1 MKYSVI
7 TVVSLAFG
15 VTSNSIGGLW
25 VMSRQ
30 GNMPFNKEASIL
42 LRMYFETKLL
52 GMMMQLE
59 NLFPASSEKARHLN
73 SKNFRAVNFWRGK
86 FFFHFTSFYGVVV
99 SKTRLGFAGSKS
111 RVIFMLWTLLLA
123 IKHRHIEAH
132 WMTAGVVGR
141 DGQRRKS
148 KEIIKTISLLMA
160 ATAKDCMWHIFVLI

>member
-7 TVVSLAFG
+7 TVVWCNFKQHR
-15 VTSNSIGGLW
+15 GLW
-25 VMSRQ
+25 VMAWW
-30 GNMPFNKEASIL
+30 GNMPSNEETSIL

-73 SKNFRAVNFWRGK
+73 SNNFRAVSLLRGE
-86 FFFHFTSFYGVVV
+86 SFSFISQVFMAYWCL
-99 SKTRLGFAGSKS
+99 RLEFAESKS

-123 IKHRHIEAH
+123 IKHRHFEAH
-132 WMTAGVVGR
+132 WMTAGSRVVGR
-141 DGQRRKS
+141 DGRRRKS